1 MVRRRNSWDPYAT
14 TASGPRAVDP
24 AWHSAQAGDRV
35 RVAFPD
41 GTELEGTIDVRTPD
55 AAVVWI
61 LVEGGERRMIH
72 PGDGLALAPA

>member
-1 MVRRRNSWDPYAT
+1 MVRRRNSWDPYGT

-35 RVAFPD
+35 
-41 GTELEGTIDVRTPD
+41 
-55 AAVVWI
+55 